1 MGCGGG
7 DSTKGAHAGI
17 KNVIMLHAQEDARV
31 TRRWVGR
38 LPRRCLPLYML
49 RRGCIGWV
57 GRLPLLLRQLRER
70 RLLCRLLLLLL
81 LRLPRRCC
89 SSSGGGGQ

>member
-17 KNVIMLHAQEDARV
+17 KNVIMPHAQEDARV
-31 TRRWVGR
+31 T
-38 LPRRCLPLYML
+38 RRCLPLYML

-81 LRLPRRCC
+81 LLLLRLPRRCC